1 MEKTKT
7 TIQAEK
13 DLNTIEALDLFSKC
27 SEKKRKQALR
37 YVKLLLLMQQ
47 NKDCD
52 FTEAEQISKE
62 MHAAIDAGP
71 VKEARMDEYLD
82 AIAKAVMR
90 VLWDRDK

>member
-7 TIQAEK
+7 THQAEK

-37 YVKLLLLMQQ
+37 YVNLLLLMGK

-52 FTEAEQISKE
+52 FTEAERINKE

-71 VKEARMDEYLD
+71 VTEARMDEYLD

-90 VLWDRDK
+90 VLWDMDR